1 MKNKFSKRIRTYLEN
16 KSFTWQMT
24 NAILVLSFFLLIIA
38 GVIWTKIKTIEF
50 KQDKARLQSEYIESQ
65 KQLIETEV
73 NRSMA
78 YIKYRRSLTIEQM
91 KSQLKVRVDGAW
103 QIANNIY
110 LENRNRK
117 PAAEIQQMIK
127 DAIRPLRFANE
138 RGDVFIYTVEGV
150 AVMLPRSREQ
160 EGKPSLHHKDNSGN
174 YVVQNE
180 VNLLRMLDNGF
191 IDYHIS
197 NHNKPGDSVLLKS
210 TYVRKFEPFGWY
222 LGSKDYLEDY
232 NEELKAEILDWL
244 SQIRYGEDGYIFV
257 NTNKGEGLIYDGRK
271 MPQPVN
277 IYNSRNLYWI
287 EAYRMQQKIYNT
299 TRKGFINYE
308 FRLLASDNIE
318 TKISYVNSL
327 QDWGWIIGA
336 GFYNSTIAPQIALM
350 EQQSS
355 QLKQQTL
362 IIIVL
367 ICLLIFS
374 IIFLMSRWFSRRLL
388 RGFSN
393 FNMHFRNASLTGS
406 EMNPS
411 DFNSLEFK
419 ELAKSFNTVSVEL
432 NHARKQLI
440 KEQSLLRSLIDSSP
454 DLIFFKDAE
463 SNFVGCNKAFSD
475 YIGISEEELVGKND
489 NHFFPTELAE
499 QYNQSD
505 EDLLRT
511 GVPIR
516 NEQWIVTSNGNRQLM
531 DTVKVLNHDKD
542 GNILGI
548 LGISRDITD
557 REIIQQNYK
566 KAKEKAEEAD
576 RLKTAFL
583 ANMSHE
589 IRTPLNSIIGFAG
602 LLSEADVNEEDKA
615 EFFKHINQ
623 GSEAL
628 LNLIDDI
635 IDIAKIEAGQLAV
648 SIEKCDLKTMM
659 DELYWSTTEFIRKR
673 EKTNSI
679 TLHHTTQLPSA
690 AQIIYTDPFRLKQV
704 ISNLLVN
711 AVKFTDKGKIEF
723 GAYQTNGL
731 VHFYV
736 KDTGIGI
743 SSDRQKVIFE
753 RFMQEHKSG
762 AHHQGGTGLGLAIS
776 RHIVELLGG
785 EITLESEMGK
795 GSTFSFSIPFTPV
808 NAENIQDKI
817 VHENIRVTQNWE
829 HKTLLVVEDV
839 DSNYNYIN
847 AALSRTGIHL
857 LRARNGNEGTE
868 LCKQHNDINMV
879 LMDVGIPTE
888 DGYNTLRAIKNL
900 RPTLPVVA
908 QTSYARQSGFIN
920 AGFDDVIPKPVKLVH
935 LIKIMNTWIK

>member
-531 DTVKVLNHDKD
+531 DTVKVLNRDKD

-583 ANMSHE
+583 ANMS
-589 IRTPLNSIIGFAG
+589 
-602 LLSEADVNEEDKA
+602 
-615 EFFKHINQ
+615 
-623 GSEAL
+623 
-628 LNLIDDI
+628 
-635 IDIAKIEAGQLAV
+635 
-648 SIEKCDLKTMM
+648 
-659 DELYWSTTEFIRKR
+659 
-673 EKTNSI
+673 
-679 TLHHTTQLPSA
+679 
-690 AQIIYTDPFRLKQV
+690 
-704 ISNLLVN
+704 
-711 AVKFTDKGKIEF
+711 
-723 GAYQTNGL
+723 
-731 VHFYV
+731 
-736 KDTGIGI
+736 
-743 SSDRQKVIFE
+743 
-753 RFMQEHKSG
+753 
-762 AHHQGGTGLGLAIS
+762 
-776 RHIVELLGG
+776 
-785 EITLESEMGK
+785 
-795 GSTFSFSIPFTPV
+795 
-808 NAENIQDKI
+808 
-817 VHENIRVTQNWE
+817 
-829 HKTLLVVEDV
+829 
-839 DSNYNYIN
+839 
-847 AALSRTGIHL
+847 
-857 LRARNGNEGTE
+857 
-868 LCKQHNDINMV
+868 
-879 LMDVGIPTE
+879 
-888 DGYNTLRAIKNL
+888 
-900 RPTLPVVA
+900 
-908 QTSYARQSGFIN
+908 
-920 AGFDDVIPKPVKLVH
+920 
-935 LIKIMNTWIK
+935 